1 MYPDT
6 TYSMAHPARRLNYPF
21 AFFFCHG
28 LESSFRF
35 YLLPPH
41 GGIFVLMSNDYQIV
55 HIWAR
60 SWVVDPGSRRPP
72 RLLPGW
78 MNARAFGRD
87 VAPLG
92 REEGCHGLCP
102 WGSTSGRNKRHFLSS
117 IFQNEPM
124 PEISEYTCKEL
135 EYAL

>member
-1 MYPDT
+1 MITKSCIFGQEAGSLTP
-6 TYSMAHPARRLNYPF
+6 AAEGHPG
-21 AFFFCHG
+21 FC
-28 LESSFRF
+28 
-35 YLLPPH
+35 
-41 GGIFVLMSNDYQIV
+41 
-55 HIWAR
+55 
-60 SWVVDPGSRRPP
+60 
-72 RLLPGW
+72 
-78 MNARAFGRD
+78 RD